1 MVQNRRCGLTSQEG
15 ALTRWKTGGEGP
27 KQKDTERRISPQKLC
42 LHHPTPSCTD
52 LSATEHHRKVK
63 WDSVSVESEL
73 WDNSWKLFSG
83 SKVVHKTASA
93 TTGMDVVQI
102 PFCLSRKKAM
112 KWLKLNTWRT
122 AVREKHFFREICH
135 SAESHPFPHSVPS
148 PTPVGRV
155 IGVAFS
161 CLLLCFISPSLVRGL
176 KADHK
181 PKLRCDL

>member
-93 TTGMDVVQI
+93 TTGMDAVQI

-148 PTPVGRV
+148 PTPE
-155 IGVAFS
+155 
-161 CLLLCFISPSLVRGL
+161 
-176 KADHK
+176 
-181 PKLRCDL
+181 